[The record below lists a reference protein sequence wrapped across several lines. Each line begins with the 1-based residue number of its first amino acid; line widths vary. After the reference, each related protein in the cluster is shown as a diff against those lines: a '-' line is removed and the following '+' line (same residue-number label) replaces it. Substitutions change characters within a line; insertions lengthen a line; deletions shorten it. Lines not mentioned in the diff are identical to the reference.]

1 MHDWFALVASLVGL
15 AVGPVV
21 QRLAH
26 GRSRALDVLD
36 GFVLVAI
43 AGLALV
49 HVLPHAIAAAGGW
62 ALVAAAAGLWAPT
75 VLERRLQAPD
85 GARGAGR
92 VTLWL
97 VLIGLMAHAALDGAA
112 LAVDPGGHG
121 HGHAHGRSEA
131 LALAVVVHQLPMG
144 LVVYLAAQGRGGTRA
159 GVAAVAAMMAAT
171 VAGFFGSDA
180 ALAAASPAAVGL
192 FEAVVIG
199 GVLHVVG
206 HGHVAA
212 QADDAEAT
220 LGRGIHLHAHEG
232 HGEAPGHGHDHDH
245 DHDHAHAH
253 AGHGHGHFAADA
265 RAAHASAVGALL
277 GGLTMFAVGAPAETV
292 GAGELAIGATA
303 LALAL
308 EVAPLV
314 LLAYVGT
321 GLLAALPLPRLD
333 GGRFAAIGRGLLYGA
348 TAPVGA
354 CSAVAHHAALARRG
368 APPAATVAALATLP
382 ALGLDAI
389 LVSLPLL
396 GPTLTLARLAGWC

>member
-232 HGEAPGHGHDHDH
+232 HGEAPGHGHEHAHDH
-245 DHDHAHAH
+245 GHGHAH

-348 TAPVGA
+348 
-354 CSAVAHHAALARRG
+354 
-368 APPAATVAALATLP
+368 
-382 ALGLDAI
+382 
-389 LVSLPLL
+389 
-396 GPTLTLARLAGWC
+396 